1 MTLVKTNLDVFPAF
15 GNLLNDFFDPDAAA
29 ARMNNLRGYSSL
41 PKVNIKEDDSSFV
54 VEVAAPGMSKSD
66 FTIKLDHNVLT
77 ISAEKKEDK
86 KEEDGKFTR
95 REFAYRTF
103 ERSFTMPETA
113 DGDNINARYENGV
126 LYLSIPKKKEENVQ
140 SPRMIN
146 IS

>member
-15 GNLLNDFFDPDAAA
+15 GNLLNDFFEPEAAM
-29 ARMNNLRGYSSL
+29 RMNNLLGYTTL

-66 FTIKLDHNVLT
+66 FNINLDHNVLT

-95 REFAYRTF
+95 REFAYRSF
-103 ERSFTMPETA
+103 QRSFTMPETA
-113 DGDNINARYENGV
+113 DGDKINARYENGV
-126 LYLSIPKKKEENVQ
+126 LYLSIPKKKEENIQ
-140 SPRMIN
+140 TPRTID